1 MVSPTRLRALYVTR
15 IGTSSIWIHPIRPIR
30 CRSFRAASTLTAEW
44 PHISVDNDPDTLSGS
59 DFSNN
64 MLALNLDIDQL
75 IAQVF
80 FAGANPLDSDPS
92 TEDDFEIADLDLVG
106 GLRLLQE
113 FAIGLNSGQTVDLVL
128 EDSTHIPLTIGTGLW
143 IYDASSH
150 DLDHDGTVTFSFDLD
165 PDVQL
170 TNSTSID
177 VNLSA
182 QVAILRDIPV
192 IDYTVYSDDDIP
204 IADVPIEV
212 YNNTFAL
219 NGSAARKSLSSS
231 EGGASTGRRR
241 ADCQSGD
248 APTFF

>member
-1 MVSPTRLRALYVTR
+1 MTL
-15 IGTSSIWIHPIRPIR
+15 PILPGVLD
-30 CRSFRAASTLTAEW
+30 LTAEW

-64 MLALNLDIDQL
+64 MLALNSDIDQL

-80 FAGANPLDSDPS
+80 FAGANPLDFDPS
-92 TEDDFEIADLDLVG
+92 TEDNFEIADLDLVG

-219 NGSAARKSLSSS
+219 NEVGSQEVA
-231 EGGASTGRRR
+231 
-241 ADCQSGD
+241 
-248 APTFF
+248 FFV